1 MHTPKWEACRIYYLI
16 LTRGEINKVLSMLL
30 LASRRLYPCF
40 RRCMPSFPICALKSP
55 SNIFY
60 ILLLRGNGSFKILR
74 QLQKSSL
81 VTSLFSSGDAGYLTY
96 IACWNFIYFI
106 KQIGKK
112 RLHGQIHLGASRV
125 KFINREVS

>member
-1 MHTPKWEACRIYYLI
+1 MHTPKWEACRVYYFI
-16 LTRGEINKVLSMLL
+16 LTGGG
-30 LASRRLYPCF
+30 
-40 RRCMPSFPICALKSP
+40 

-60 ILLLRGNGSFKILR
+60 ILLLRGNESFKILR
-74 QLQKSSL
+74 QLQNSSL
-81 VTSLFSSGDAGYLTY
+81 VTSFFFSGDAEYLAY